1 MKVFFLFYEMQYV
14 KVTKTHKELHKK
26 KPAIDDGITI
36 KIKELNC
43 NLRSINNK
51 KFIETRG
58 F

>member
-1 MKVFFLFYEMQYV
+1 MKCNTLN
-14 KVTKTHKELHKK
+14 VTEPHKELHEMKDHHT
-26 KPAIDDGITI
+26 AIDDDGITI